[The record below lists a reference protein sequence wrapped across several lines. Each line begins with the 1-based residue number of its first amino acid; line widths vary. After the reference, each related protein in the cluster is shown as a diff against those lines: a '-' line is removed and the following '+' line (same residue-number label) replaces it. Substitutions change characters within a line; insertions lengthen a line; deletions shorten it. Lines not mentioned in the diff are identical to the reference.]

1 MTSERAEIEKKREG
15 GIERGKERIECCMYV
30 CVCERTNNQYLKMNK
45 TNG

>member
-1 MTSERAEIEKKREG
+1 MTRERETKTEG
-15 GIERGKERIECCMYV
+15 GIERGRREEESVV